1 MPRICTIA
9 LVLATG
15 VLAACGGSDD
25 DEKGPIGSADNPV
38 QAVPNPSNTRI
49 PPTEQPPGEV
59 AATRPKDEQVQPKST
74 ASTRTQKGTKDPGLA
89 RARAKAKAKAD
100 AKLTT
105 GEPTRP
111 KTARKQK
118 ALAPSA
124 ARPCSLVTKAQA
136 RAIIGV
142 PIVEPLEAPQG
153 PTCIYRAKSGTRFIT
168 VAVETVRFAQLRRQI
183 SKIRRVEVSTAYC
196 GRHGRPMLYLPLSS
210 TRVLSVSAPC
220 GLATRFAAK
229 AAPHL

>member
-1 MPRICTIA
+1 MLSKIGTIA
-9 LVLATG
+9 LVIAAG
-15 VLAACGGSDD
+15 MLAACGGSGD
-25 DEKGPIGSADNPV
+25 DEKGPLGSADNAV

-59 AATRPKDEQVQPKST
+59 AATPSQGRPKT
-74 ASTRTQKGTKDPGLA
+74 AASTRTQQGTKDPGLA
-89 RARAKAKAKAD
+89 RARAKAKAD
-100 AKLTT
+100 AQSAG
-105 GEPTRP
+105 GEAGHP
-111 KTARKQK
+111 KTARRQK

-142 PIVEPLEAPQG
+142 PIVEPLQAPQG
-153 PTCIYRAKSGTRFIT
+153 PTCIYRTTSGKRFIT
-168 VAVETVRFAQLRRQI
+168 LAVQTVRFAQLRRQI
-183 SKIRRVEVSTAYC
+183 RQIRRVDVSGQTAYC
-196 GRHGRPMLYLPLSS
+196 ATHGRPMLYLPLSG

-220 GLATRFAAK
+220 ALATRFAAK